1 MITQKNTSY
10 EEFKNR
16 VLKGGRNTQILSEDK
31 NAEETLSAT
40 SAEAIKKYK
49 AIPMEE
55 AVANIMRF
63 IDEL

>member
-1 MITQKNTSY
+1 MSTQGNTSY
-10 EEFKNR
+10 EEFKKR
-16 VLKGGRNTQILSEDK
+16 VLKGGRRTQILTEDK
-31 NAEETLSAT
+31 NAEETLSTT
-40 SAEAIKKYK
+40 SAEAIEKYK